1 MNNRL
6 LLNGEKKKKKTLES
20 CIFWEKKKKMNPCA
34 QSVYNI
40 APPRYF
46 LHYISRYNAKV

>member
-1 MNNRL
+1 M
-6 LLNGEKKKKKTLES
+6 GKKKKRLNLVS
-20 CIFWEKKKKMNPCA
+20 CIWEKKKKMNPCA